1 MPAHVI
7 QFARLEEFITEELP
21 NTVRVTALDVTE
33 STSSQIPGLRLAG
46 IGVHVRTINAE
57 GHILACYLPVASV
70 QIYEAVPRDSDPTR
84 KEYDAAWEQAEAL
97 KERVMACLQ
106 EKGFAVSGAGV
117 IHLDGVRPLHGS
129 WPSGPALRANGGEN
143 GDLRLPQS

>member
-21 NTVRVTALDVTE
+21 NTIRVTALDITE

-57 GHILACYLPVASV
+57 GHVLACYLPVASV
-70 QIYEAVPRDSDPTR
+70 QI
-84 KEYDAAWEQAEAL
+84 
-97 KERVMACLQ
+97 
-106 EKGFAVSGAGV
+106 
-117 IHLDGVRPLHGS
+117 
-129 WPSGPALRANGGEN
+129 
-143 GDLRLPQS
+143 